1 MNETANEQLSALMD
15 GELPR
20 DELRFL
26 LRGLAGDAGLV
37 QRWSRYQVARAVL
50 QREYVPAATGDDRFA
65 AAVMLRLEPAPAQ
78 PRLGRRLGRWA
89 GGGAIA
95 AAVAVVALMATRPPG
110 GDGALPTAGTDLAT
124 LTPMLLAPQQPA
136 AASQV
141 RQQPV
146 FAPMPVMPAT
156 FSDTQPASFES
167 YLPRYTTNLRG
178 PAQNAD
184 VTPNG
189 FVPYILMMGSRPK
202 VEVQA
207 ATGQDAPPSPQQ

>member
-26 LRGLAGDAGLV
+26 LRGLDGDAGLAL
-37 QRWSRYQVARAVL
+37 RWSRYQVARAVL
-50 QREYVPAATGDDRFA
+50 QREYVPAATGDNRFA

-78 PRLGRRLGRWA
+78 RRLGRRIGRWA

-95 AAVAVVALMATRPPG
+95 AAVAVVALMATRPAG
-110 GDGALPTAGTDLAT
+110 ENGALPGAGADLAAT
-124 LTPMLLAPQQPA
+124 TPSLLSPQQPVA
-136 AASQV
+136 VSQA

-146 FAPMPVMPAT
+146 FVPMPAMPAT

-167 YLPRYTTNLRG
+167 FLPRYTTSPHG
-178 PAQNAD
+178 QAQNAD
-184 VTPNG
+184 ATPNG
-189 FVPYILMMGSRPK
+189 FVPYILMIGSRPK
-202 VEVQA
+202 AEVQA
-207 ATGQDAPPSPQQ
+207 AAGQDAPSPPQQ

>member
-65 AAVMLRLEPAPAQ
+65 AAVMLRLEPAQ
-78 PRLGRRLGRWA
+78 PRLGRRIGRWA

-95 AAVAVVALMATRPPG
+95 AAVAVVALMATRPAG
-110 GDGALPTAGTDLAT
+110 EHGALPAAPGTDLAT
-124 LTPMLLAPQQPA
+124 VTPMLLSPQQPVA
-136 AASQV
+136 RQ
-141 RQQPV
+141 QQPV
-146 FAPMPVMPAT
+146 FAPMPAMPAT

-167 YLPRYTTNLRG
+167 FLPRYTANPRG
-178 PAQNAD
+178 SAQNAD
-184 VTPNG
+184 ATPNG
-189 FVPYILMMGSRPK
+189 FVPYILMIGSRPK
-202 VEVQA
+202 AEVPA
-207 ATGQDAPPSPQQ
+207 AAGQDAPPPPQQ

>member
-1 MNETANEQLSALMD
+1 MSKTANEQLSALMD
-15 GELPR
+15 GELPS

-26 LRGLAGDAGLV
+26 LRGLAGDSGLV
-37 QRWSRYQVARAVL
+37 QRWSRYQIARAVL
-50 QREYVPAATGDDRFA
+50 QHEYVPAATGDDRFA
-65 AAVMLRLEPAPAQ
+65 AAVMLRLEPAQ
-78 PRLGRRLGRWA
+78 PRLGRRIGRWA

-95 AAVAVVALMATRPPG
+95 AAVAVVALMATRPAG
-110 GDGALPTAGTDLAT
+110 ENGALPAPGTELAKI
-124 LTPMLLAPQQPA
+124 TPMLLSPQQPVLR
-136 AASQV
+136 Q
-141 RQQPV
+141 QQPV
-146 FAPMPVMPAT
+146 FAPMPAMPAT

-167 YLPRYTTNLRG
+167 FLPRYTANPRG

-202 VEVQA
+202 AEVQA

>member
-1 MNETANEQLSALMD
+1 MSKTANEQLSALMD
-15 GELPR
+15 GELPS

-26 LRGLAGDAGLV
+26 LRGLAGDSGLV
-37 QRWSRYQVARAVL
+37 QRWSRYQIARAVL
-50 QREYVPAATGDDRFA
+50 QHEYVPAATGDDRFA
-65 AAVMLRLEPAPAQ
+65 AAVMLRLEPAQ
-78 PRLGRRLGRWA
+78 PRLGRRIGRWA

-95 AAVAVVALMATRPPG
+95 AAVAVVALMATRPAG
-110 GDGALPTAGTDLAT
+110 ENGALPAPATELAKI
-124 LTPMLLAPQQPA
+124 TPMLLSPQQPVLR
-136 AASQV
+136 Q
-141 RQQPV
+141 QQPV
-146 FAPMPVMPAT
+146 FAPMPAMPAT

-167 YLPRYTTNLRG
+167 FLPRYTANPRG

-202 VEVQA
+202 AEVQA

>member
-37 QRWSRYQVARAVL
+37 QRWSRYQIARAVL
-50 QREYVPAATGDDRFA
+50 QREYVAAAAGDDRFA
-65 AAVMLRLEPAPAQ
+65 AAVLLRLEPAQ
-78 PRLGRRLGRWA
+78 PRLGRRIGRWA

-95 AAVAVVALMATRPPG
+95 AAVAVVALMATRPAG
-110 GDGALPTAGTDLAT
+110 ENGALPAAGTDIAAV
-124 LTPMLLAPQQPA
+124 TPMLLSPQPA
-136 AASQV
+136 MPATQA

-146 FAPMPVMPAT
+146 FVPMPAMPAT

-167 YLPRYTTNLRG
+167 FLPRYTANLRA
-178 PAQNAD
+178 PAQNVDA
-184 VTPNG
+184 TPNG
-189 FVPYILMMGSRPK
+189 FAPYILMVGSRPK
-202 VEVQA
+202 AEVQA
-207 ATGQDAPPSPQQ
+207 AQGQDAPPPPQQ